1 MSERFAK
8 YGMVAPGLLIVL
20 ATALYPLVTTFYL
33 SFRNWNLGR
42 ANESRALWTPS
53 DGWSQIG
60 YLFDNYTRALTDPS
74 MWNSALITAKFT
86 VLSVV
91 FTVALA
97 LAVAVLLFRGG
108 AVRAVLRSMLVLPF
122 AMSPALIGALW
133 RFMANADFGLA
144 GAINR
149 ALHLRSIDLLG
160 SPAGAFWLVLSS
172 DVWHWTPYFALIFI
186 GALASV
192 PKESQEAAQIDGASP
207 LQVFF
212 SITLPQLTPVLAVAM
227 VLKGIF
233 ALKIFDQVVMITNGG
248 PGQATQTLTHFIYFQ
263 GFKYLNMGYASALG
277 WLLVIPMMFLTVL
290 YVRLTQRAR

>member
-1 MSERFAK
+1 MSERFTK
-8 YGMVAPGLLIVL
+8 YGMVAPGLFIVL

-42 ANESRALWTPS
+42 SNESRSLWAPS
-53 DGWSQIG
+53 DGWSKIG
-60 YLFDNYTRALTDPS
+60 YLFDNYTRALTDPG

-86 VLSVV
+86 ILSVI
-91 FTVALA
+91 FTVTLS

-108 AVRAVLRSMLVLPF
+108 SVRAVLRSMLVLPF

-144 GAINR
+144 GAISR
-149 ALHLRSIDLLG
+149 ALHLRNIDLLG
-160 SPAGAFWLVLSS
+160 SPSGAFWLVLSS

-212 SITLPQLTPVLAVAM
+212 SITLPQLVPVLAVAM

-263 GFKYLNMGYASALG
+263 GFKYLNMGYASAVG
-277 WLLVIPMMFLTVL
+277 WLLVIPMMILTVL

>member
-1 MSERFAK
+1 MSERFTK

-42 ANESRALWTPS
+42 ANESRALWSPS
-53 DGWSQIG
+53 DGWSHIG
-60 YLFDNYTRALTDPS
+60 YLFDNYTRALTDPA
-74 MWNSALITAKFT
+74 MWNSAMITAKFT
-86 VLSVV
+86 ILSVV
-91 FTVALA
+91 FTVGLA

-149 ALHLRSIDLLG
+149 ALHLRSVDLLG
-160 SPAGAFWLVLSS
+160 SPSGAFWLVLSS

-192 PKESQEAAQIDGASP
+192 PKESQEAAQIDGASAV
-207 LQVFF
+207 QVFF

-290 YVRLTQRAR
+290 YVRLSQRAR

>member
-42 ANESRALWTPS
+42 SNESRALWSPS

-60 YLFDNYTRALTDPS
+60 YLFDNYTRALTDPA

-86 VLSVV
+86 VLSVI
-91 FTVALA
+91 FTVGLS

-149 ALHLRSIDLLG
+149 ALHLRNIDLLG

-192 PKESQEAAQIDGASP
+192 PKESQEAAQIDGASA

-233 ALKIFDQVVMITNGG
+233 AMKIFDQVVMITNGG

-277 WLLVIPMMFLTVL
+277 WLLVIPMMILTVL
-290 YVRLTQRAR
+290 YVRLSQRAR

>member
-1 MSERFAK
+1 MSERLAK
-8 YGMVAPGLLIVL
+8 YGMVTPGVLIVL

-42 ANESRALWTPS
+42 SNDSRSLWAPS
-53 DGWSQIG
+53 DGWSHIG

-74 MWNSALITAKFT
+74 MWNSAWVTAKFT
-86 VLSVV
+86 FFSVIL
-91 FTVALA
+91 TVGLA

-108 AVRAVLRSMLVLPF
+108 IVRAVLRSMLILPF

-144 GAINR
+144 GAIGR
-149 ALHLRSIDLLG
+149 ALHLRDTNLLG
-160 SPAGAFWLVLSS
+160 SPTGAFWLVLSS

-192 PKESQEAAQIDGASP
+192 PKESQEAAEIDGASP
-207 LQVFF
+207 LRVFF
-212 SITLPQLTPVLAVAM
+212 SITLPQLWPVLAVAM

-277 WLLVIPMMFLTVL
+277 WLLVIPMMLLTVL
-290 YVRLTQRAR
+290 YVRLTQRGR

>member
-42 ANESRALWTPS
+42 SNESRALWSPS

-60 YLFDNYTRALTDPS
+60 YLFDNYTRALTDPA

-86 VLSVV
+86 VLSVI
-91 FTVALA
+91 FTVGLS

-149 ALHLRSIDLLG
+149 ALHLRNIDLLG
-160 SPAGAFWLVLSS
+160 SPSGAFWLVLSS

-192 PKESQEAAQIDGASP
+192 PKESQEAAQIDGASA

-233 ALKIFDQVVMITNGG
+233 AMKIFDQVVMITNGG

-277 WLLVIPMMFLTVL
+277 WLLVIPMMILTVL
-290 YVRLTQRAR
+290 YVRLSQRAR

>member
-20 ATALYPLVTTFYL
+20 ATALYPLITTFYL

-42 ANESRALWTPS
+42 SNESRALWTPS

-60 YLFDNYTRALTDPS
+60 YLFDNYTRALTDPA

-86 VLSVV
+86 ILSVV
-91 FTVALA
+91 LTVALS

-144 GAINR
+144 GAVNR

-192 PKESQEAAQIDGASP
+192 PKESQEAAQIDGASAT
-207 LQVFF
+207 QVFF

-233 ALKIFDQVVMITNGG
+233 AMKIFDQVVMITNGG

-277 WLLVIPMMFLTVL
+277 WLLVIPMMILTVL

>member
-1 MSERFAK
+1 MSERFTK

-42 ANESRALWTPS
+42 ANESRALWSPS
-53 DGWSQIG
+53 DGWSHIG
-60 YLFDNYTRALTDPS
+60 YLFDNYTRALTDPA
-74 MWNSALITAKFT
+74 MWNSAMITAKFT
-86 VLSVV
+86 ILSVV
-91 FTVALA
+91 LTVGLA

-149 ALHLRSIDLLG
+149 ALHLRSVDLLG
-160 SPAGAFWLVLSS
+160 SPSGAFWLVLSS

-192 PKESQEAAQIDGASP
+192 PKESQEAAQIDGASAV
-207 LQVFF
+207 QVFF

-290 YVRLTQRAR
+290 YVRLSQRAR